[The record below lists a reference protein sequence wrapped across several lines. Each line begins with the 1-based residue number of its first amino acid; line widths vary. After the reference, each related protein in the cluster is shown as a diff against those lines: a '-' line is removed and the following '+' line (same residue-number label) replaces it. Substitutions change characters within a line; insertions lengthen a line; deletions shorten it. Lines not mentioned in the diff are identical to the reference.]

1 MAGVHLDGENKR
13 YLPETANTGL
23 TPLQQLEPMQKR
35 LVVWMAKG
43 KTSAS
48 FARKHARAIVPKH
61 EGTQKKLYQKARAR
75 TRAWSHGELF
85 RQALWDWSVNEMDL
99 ATPAILQGITAKAAA
114 GRVDAARLALEI
126 TGRHAPNVDVQPAS
140 IHIVMG
146 GVPRPVVAPAV
157 VDAIEGEADEII
169 EADVE
174 EAL

>member
-1 MAGVHLDGENKR
+1 
-13 YLPETANTGL
+13 
-23 TPLQQLEPMQKR
+23 MQKR

-48 FARKHARAIVPKH
+48 FAKKYAMAIVPKH
-61 EGTQKKLYQKARAR
+61 EGSEAKRVKKARAR
-75 TRAWSHGELF
+75 CRAWSHGELF

-99 ATPAILQGITAKAAA
+99 ATPDILKGITAKAAA

-140 IHIVMG
+140 IQIVMG
-146 GVPRPVVAPAV
+146 GVPRPANPMP
-157 VDAIEGEADEII
+157 DNAIEGESEEII
-169 EADVE
+169 DADVE